1 MSEASAR
8 LARGDADEHVG
19 LPLVGDP
26 VAELRDVAI
35 ADDLAQPPE
44 APPLLGDRD
53 REQRLAL
60 LADLGTLGDEA
71 EPVEVHVRPAGDR
84 HQRLVPQPA
93 RRDVLLH
100 RGDAH
105 RPGRFED
112 APRVLEHVLDRGAD
126 RVGVDDDE
134 VVDQR
139 PGQAERLLAHLLDG
153 RPVGEQADVVERDAF
168 ARPDG
173 ADHRVR
179 VGHLDPDDLDLR
191 PHRLDV
197 RGDAGDEASAPDGDE
212 HRVDRA
218 LVLAQDLHAD
228 GPLPG
233 DHVRVVERMHE
244 GVSVAFLQPPG
255 VEVGVGVAV
264 AVQDHLA
271 PERAHGVGLQ
281 PGRRQGHD
289 DHGAASEPFC
299 AEGDALGVVARG
311 RADDPAAQFLGREAG
326 HLVVGPA
333 ELEAEDRLGIL
344 ALEPRP
350 VCQAGPRALRQAPGA
365 FPPRHRRRGRSGS
378 AAGSPAATLPS
389 KPFGE
394 SGVQQSSPDHSGFSG
409 RCLLSSGLHAGDDDD
424 REGETQPALTGC
436 VDPQPVAD
444 AVGLMIVAFAG
455 CGFAL
460 MALFAR
466 GSSSGSSPAA
476 VARGR
481 GRGGG
486 RGPEA
491 RPWAA
496 HRARS
501 SCCCRPPNP
510 LPPLPR
516 AAPPPAATMAR
527 TAWVGPTS

>member
-1 MSEASAR
+1 MISHSRRKLPRSSGIVTANSASRSSPTSAR
-8 LARGDADEHVG
+8 SATKRSRSKFMFAPQV
-19 LPLVGDP
+19 
-26 VAELRDVAI
+26 I
-35 ADDLAQPPE
+35 ATSDS
-44 APPLLGDRD
+44 
-53 REQRLAL
+53 
-60 LADLGTLGDEA
+60 
-71 EPVEVHVRPAGDR
+71 
-84 HQRLVPQPA
+84 VPQPA

-105 RPGRFED
+105 RPGRLED

-134 VVDQR
+134 IVDQR

-191 PHRLDV
+191 PHGLDV
-197 RGDAGDEASAPDGDE
+197 RGDAGDEAAAPDGDE
-212 HRVDRA
+212 HRVDRV

-244 GVSVAFLQPPG
+244 GVSVAFLQTAG
-255 VEVGVGVAV
+255 RG
-264 AVQDHLA
+264 
-271 PERAHGVGLQ
+271 
-281 PGRRQGHD
+281 GRRRSSCRRAGPPRPR
-289 DHGAASEPFC
+289 ATRTASDFS
-299 AEGDALGVVARG
+299 LGVVRGMTITARHPRRLALRATPWAWLPAG

-350 VCQAGPRALRQAPGA
+350 VPQPVRELPGQLQGRLHRDVVDAGGQDPLQVVQQPR
-365 FPPRHRRRGRSGS
+365 FHRR
-378 AAGSPAATLPS
+378 
-389 KPFGE
+389 PFAE

-436 VDPQPVAD
+436 VDPQPVHAD
-444 AVGLMIVAFAG
+444 VV
-455 CGFAL
+455 
-460 MALFAR
+460 
-466 GSSSGSSPAA
+466 
-476 VARGR
+476 
-481 GRGGG
+481 
-486 RGPEA
+486 
-491 RPWAA
+491 
-496 HRARS
+496 
-501 SCCCRPPNP
+501 
-510 LPPLPR
+510 
-516 AAPPPAATMAR
+516 T
-527 TAWVGPTS
+527 